1 MGSWQPIG
9 LTEGLWRVVAAPP
22 PLAFSERSPP
32 HGFATGRIGNG
43 SSPPQNCVSLLR
55 GKGLPRQCPAA
66 AGPPCALPDF
76 EEGER
81 RAELAAQGHAIGAR
95 LAGQADEQLVRGR
108 RKAKRRGR
116 CVSTAPTRQIGRDHV
131 STRIT

>member
-1 MGSWQPIG
+1 MGRWQPIG
-9 LTEGLWRVVAAPP
+9 LTEGLWREVAAPP

-76 EEGER
+76 EEGESR
-81 RAELAAQGHAIGAR
+81 SELAAQGHALGAR
-95 LAGQADEQLVRGR
+95 LAGEADEQLVRGR
-108 RKAKRRGR
+108 RKAARRGR
-116 CVSTAPTRQIGRDHV
+116 GDRTDHTGQGSGRE
-131 STRIT
+131 SGG